1 MGPLL
6 HTAPAW
12 CINANDLG
20 LEASYE
26 CGDVSAMRLTDL
38 SDGSGLV
45 CWLSDG
51 VGGPHPFSLSLA
63 LLLREGMILPFD
75 RQTQVC
81 MPSCAESLA
90 AFLDEFVNLWLRMY
104 RVDINQ
110 QESTAEVH
118 VQEPLS

>member
-38 SDGSGLV
+38 SDGLGLV

-51 VGGPHPFSLSLA
+51 VGGPHPFSLALSCSSAQRRNDIAFRQANPSLHA
-63 LLLREGMILPFD
+63 ILRRVISSLPG
-75 RQTQVC
+75 
-81 MPSCAESLA
+81 
-90 AFLDEFVNLWLRMY
+90 
-104 RVDINQ
+104 
-110 QESTAEVH
+110 
-118 VQEPLS
+118 